1 MTKSNTDT
9 TRSYYFRTIAD
20 QFEHL
25 DNPYDVKRRKE
36 IVFDEFLLG
45 HDLKNAQVLD
55 AGCGY
60 GAFSST
66 LAQKECHLTSIDI
79 VYELA
84 KMTMDRTKMFAC
96 VADASM
102 LPFCDETFDYVVSS
116 EMVEHTSSPIKTVLE
131 LLRVTKQNGYLIITT
146 PNKKWQ
152 FIVRTASDLHL
163 RNFHGIENFL
173 GFRQLEQIFDLPEV
187 QILEHVGFH
196 LIPFQF
202 KFIWIKSRILD
213 KKWGHK
219 LLGQF
224 MINQAIFVRKLRR
237 TQG

>member
-1 MTKSNTDT
+1 MTKSNIDT
-9 TRSYYFRTIAD
+9 ERAYYFKTIAD

-36 IVFDEFLLG
+36 IVFEEFLSG
-45 HDLKNAQVLD
+45 HELENSQVLD

-60 GAFSST
+60 GAFSSKF
-66 LAQKECHLTSIDI
+66 AQKGCQLISVDI
-79 VYELA
+79 VLELV
-84 KMTMDRTKMFAC
+84 KKTVDKTDLYGC
-96 VADASM
+96 DADASM
-102 LPFCDETFDYVVSS
+102 LPFANETFDFVISS
-116 EMVEHTSSPIKTVLE
+116 EMVEHTPNPTKTVLE
-131 LLRVTKQNGYLIITT
+131 LLRVTKSNGYLIITT

-152 FIVRTASDLHL
+152 FIVRTASTLHL

-173 GFRQLEQIFDLPEV
+173 GFRQLGHIFDLPDVET
-187 QILEHVGFH
+187 LKHVGFY

-202 KFIWIKSRILD
+202 KFFWIISRSLD

-224 MINQAIFVRKLRR
+224 MINQAIFVRKNGK
-237 TQG
+237 TQS

>member
-1 MTKSNTDT
+1 MTKFNKDT
-9 TRSYYFRTIAD
+9 TRSYYFGTIAG

-36 IVFDEFLLG
+36 IVFDEFLSG
-45 HDLKNAQVLD
+45 HDLRNAQVLD

-60 GAFSST
+60 GAFSSI
-66 LAQKECHLTSIDI
+66 LAQKGCQLTSIDI
-79 VYELA
+79 VHELA
-84 KMTMDRTKMFAC
+84 KMTMDRTGMFAC
-96 VADASM
+96 VADASL
-102 LPFCDETFDYVVSS
+102 LPFRDEAFDYVVSS
-116 EMVEHTSSPIKTVLE
+116 EMVEHTPSPIKTVLE

-152 FIVRTASDLHL
+152 FIVRTASALHL

-173 GFRQLEQIFDLPEV
+173 DFRQLEQIFDLPEV

-202 KFIWIKSRILD
+202 KLLWKLSKSSD
-213 KKWGHK
+213 QKFGHK
-219 LLGQF
+219 KLGQI
-224 MINQAIFVRKLRR
+224 MINQAIFVKKGER
-237 TQG
+237 QC